1 MHLPVLTPIP
11 TSACESVPASVP
23 NAFKSAVTGLLAWTL
38 CTLCTLSHTP
48 AAHAQLA
55 KRDLTLEIRQ
65 IEMGQDD
72 GPRYGAGPSER
83 SPTWD
88 AQSIQVR
95 SGAKAS
101 VQMQESIP
109 MQWLHSA
116 SGPNPAGAAAL
127 PPQQNASPQSPSA
140 PNTGRQSIDKATNAG
155 HKNAS
160 ITHELV
166 WFDTGQQ
173 LSVLPRWNG
182 GNSPVLLELELQ
194 RASVGERVSGDL
206 PTQSRKS
213 VTTSLTIPLG
223 QWITVAASGKLGSV
237 GNYSSEA
244 GQMLRRVL
252 QVRVTA
258 PY

>member
-1 MHLPVLTPIP
+1 MHLPVSTPIP
-11 TSACESVPASVP
+11 APAPASAP
-23 NAFKSAVTGLLAWTL
+23 NTFKSAVTGLLALTL
-38 CTLCTLSHTP
+38 WALWALCTLSYTP

-72 GPRYGAGPSER
+72 APRYGAGPSER
-83 SPTWD
+83 SQAWE

-109 MQWLHSA
+109 MQWVHSA
-116 SGPNPAGAAAL
+116 SGPNPAGGTL
-127 PPQQNASPQSPSA
+127 PPQQNASAQSPSL
-140 PNTGRQSIDKATNAG
+140 PNTGDKPANAS
-155 HKNAS
+155 HKNAR
-160 ITHELV
+160 ITQELV
-166 WFDTGQQ
+166 WFDAGQRV
-173 LSVLPRWNG
+173 SVLPRWNG

-194 RASVGERVSGDL
+194 QASVGERVSGEL

-213 VTTSLTIPLG
+213 VATSLTIPLG
-223 QWITVAASGKLGSV
+223 QWITVAASGKLGSA

-244 GQMLRRVL
+244 SQMVRRVL

>member
-1 MHLPVLTPIP
+1 MHLPVSTPIP
-11 TSACESVPASVP
+11 TPASASASAP
-23 NAFKSAVTGLLAWTL
+23 NNLKSAVTGLLALTLWAL
-38 CTLCTLSHTP
+38 CTLGYAP
-48 AAHAQLA
+48 AAHAQLT

-72 GPRYGAGPSER
+72 APRYGAGPSER
-83 SPTWD
+83 SQAWE

-101 VQMQESIP
+101 VQMQTSIP

-116 SGPNPAGAAAL
+116 SGPNPAGAGAL
-127 PPQQNASPQSPSA
+127 PPQQSTSPQSPSL
-140 PNTGRQSIDKATNAG
+140 PNTGDKPANAG

-160 ITHELV
+160 ITQELV
-166 WFDTGQQ
+166 WFDAGQRV
-173 LSVLPRWNG
+173 SVLPRWNG

-194 RASVGERVSGDL
+194 QSSVGERVSGEL

-213 VTTSLTIPLG
+213 VTTSLTLALG
-223 QWITVAASGKLGSV
+223 QWTTVAASGKLGSA
-237 GNYSSEA
+237 GNFSSEA
-244 GQMLRRVL
+244 SQMVRRVL